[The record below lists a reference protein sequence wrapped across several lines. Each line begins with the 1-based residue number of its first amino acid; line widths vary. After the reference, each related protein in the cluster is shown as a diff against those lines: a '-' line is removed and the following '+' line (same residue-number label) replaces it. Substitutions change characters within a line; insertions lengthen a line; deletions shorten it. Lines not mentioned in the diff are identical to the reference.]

1 MGICQGYSAVVGE
14 VLYVCILKKNVC
26 VGSKFEDIS
35 LTKVI
40 LTVTEIDGKHSDI
53 PLVAPKS

>member
-1 MGICQGYSAVVGE
+1 M
-14 VLYVCILKKNVC
+14 CILKKNVC
-26 VGSKFEDIS
+26 VGSKFEDTS

-53 PLVAPKS
+53 PLVAPKN